1 MRNFNYVS
9 IVVLTVLLASCSSD
23 PYKKERN
30 HRDQVM
36 SHISQKPEALDG
48 EFDAKYN
55 IANGR
60 DGSSLIAVG
69 TVRSESLNADD
80 NVLLDKAIFKAKSK
94 LVASAPSEFK
104 KMVQQSI
111 GDSTDNQDTGFEQ
124 SSILVTEVRAL
135 TGFRVEDSEMECKRF
150 SEPTAV
156 GDYRFIKVCKAIVRV
171 PLANL
176 EKAYKYT
183 LKGKYGIEEKTL
195 ADQVAGK

>member
-1 MRNFNYVS
+1 MKLIKS
-9 IVVLTVLLASCSSD
+9 LTIVPILILLASCSSS
-23 PYKKERN
+23 PYKAETEARN
-30 HRDQVM
+30 KTLAHLSM
-36 SHISQKPEALDG
+36 KPEALDG
-48 EFDAKYN
+48 EFDSKYN
-55 IANGR
+55 IANGK

-124 SSILVTEVRAL
+124 SSILVTEVRDL

-195 ADQVAGK
+195 ADQLNSK